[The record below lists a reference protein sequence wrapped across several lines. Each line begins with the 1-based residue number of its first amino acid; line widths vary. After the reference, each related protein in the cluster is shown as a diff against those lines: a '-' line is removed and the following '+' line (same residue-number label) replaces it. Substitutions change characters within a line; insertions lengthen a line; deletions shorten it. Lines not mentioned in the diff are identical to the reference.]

1 MTTRARTLFLLLLL
15 PTALASKCNSTEE
28 TATPVECS
36 PMANAGVDQEI
47 AFGNQVTL
55 NACPPDVSTAC
66 DGVTYTYVWTIES
79 TPVESNLDESLL
91 SDNNSAEAC
100 TVTFTPDATG
110 TYVFSVV
117 MNDGNETSNS
127 DIVVV
132 EVASGNQAPVAD
144 CGGDVTVDVGER
156 AELDGAGSYDP
167 EGAALEY
174 SWVLATWPDES
185 DLDSTSIYNAGGP
198 SPTVV
203 PDASG
208 IYLVSLVVSDGEQ
221 WSDPVY
227 CSIRAASENSPPI
240 ADAGVGGTTTPC
252 TDSALQ
258 LNGYGSYDPE
268 GEDLEYRWGVLEVP
282 AGSHADGS
290 LDSGDTGPMGS
301 PAFDD
306 PSSPTPSF
314 SWDVIGTYSFQ
325 LAVYDGTM
333 WSAPDVVSFTVPDPS
348 TDSPPV
354 ANAGDDQTIDSDAT
368 CDLVSY
374 SVHECDPCEA
384 DAVELDG
391 TTSSDP
397 DGDDLNY
404 EWLDTTGELF
414 IHTPYGPF
422 TQVSVPE
429 VTPTLGSTTTDS
441 WVVSLSVSDCM
452 YSDNDTVTISYSCT
466 GEF

>member
-1 MTTRARTLFLLLLL
+1 MTTRARTLILLLLI
-15 PTALASKCNSTEE
+15 PAALANKCNSTEE
-28 TATPVECS
+28 TDPPEPCTPLAV
-36 PMANAGVDQEI
+36 AGEDQDV

-66 DGVTYTYVWTIES
+66 EGVSYTYVWTIES
-79 TPVESNLDESLL
+79 TPVESELDESLL

-117 MNDGNETSNS
+117 MNDGTETSNS
-127 DIVVV
+127 DVVV
-132 EVASGNQAPVAD
+132 IEIASGNQAPVAD

-156 AELDGAGSYDP
+156 AQLDGTGSYDP
-167 EGAALEY
+167 EGAELEY
-174 SWVLATWPDES
+174 SWVLATWPDTS
-185 DLDSTSIYNAGGP
+185 ALDSTSIFNADGP
-198 SPTVV
+198 TPTVV

-208 IYLVSLVVSDGEQ
+208 FYLVSLVVSDGEQ

-227 CSIRAASENSPPI
+227 CSIRAASENQAPV
-240 ADAGVGGTTTPC
+240 ADAGVGGVTTPC
-252 TDSALQ
+252 TNSLLQ

-268 GEDLEYRWGVLEVP
+268 GAELEYRWGVLEVP
-282 AGSHADGS
+282 PGSHADGS
-290 LDSGDTGPMGS
+290 LDSGDTGPMGA

-306 PSSPTPSF
+306 PTLPNPTF
-314 SWDVIGTYSFQ
+314 AWDVIGTYSFQ
-325 LAVYDGTM
+325 LSVNDGTM
-333 WSAPDVVSFTVPDPS
+333 WSAPDVVSITVPDPS
-348 TDSPPV
+348 TDTPPV
-354 ANAGDDQTIDSDAT
+354 ANAGDDQSIDSDST

-374 SVHECDPCEA
+374 GVHECEPCEV

-391 TTSSDP
+391 TISSDP
-397 DGDDLNY
+397 DGDDLTY
-404 EWLDTTGELF
+404 EWLDATGELF

-441 WVVSLSVSDCM
+441 WEVTLSVSDCM
-452 YSDNDTVTISYSCT
+452 YSDNDTVTISYACT
-466 GEF
+466 GTF